1 MNLTLGELNFDTP
14 DYIKEAAKRTLDE
27 GQTHYTVNMHS
38 RPAGGCGGTVP
49 QDPLGRLYERRCKNV
64 IITAGALE
72 GLAIALFAL
81 IAPGDE
87 VIVPDPCCPN
97 YFGQIQMVGAKAV
110 PVPVYVDNDYRLQA
124 AEHELYIFSDEPY
137 DQLVYDGVETF
148 SIAQVPEVRP
158 QAVVLNS
165 FSKFYAMTG

>member
-14 DYIKEAAKRTLDE
+14 DYIKEAAKKTLDE

-87 VIVPDPCCPN
+87 VIV
-97 YFGQIQMVGAKAV
+97 QIQRVGAKAV

>member
-1 MNLTLGELNFDTP
+1 M
-14 DYIKEAAKRTLDE
+14 
-27 GQTHYTVNMHS
+27 
-38 RPAGGCGGTVP
+38 
-49 QDPLGRLYERRCKNV
+49 
-64 IITAGALE
+64 
-72 GLAIALFAL
+72 
-81 IAPGDE
+81 
-87 VIVPDPCCPN
+87 
-97 YFGQIQMVGAKAV
+97 
-110 PVPVYVDNDYRLQA
+110 DNDYRLQA